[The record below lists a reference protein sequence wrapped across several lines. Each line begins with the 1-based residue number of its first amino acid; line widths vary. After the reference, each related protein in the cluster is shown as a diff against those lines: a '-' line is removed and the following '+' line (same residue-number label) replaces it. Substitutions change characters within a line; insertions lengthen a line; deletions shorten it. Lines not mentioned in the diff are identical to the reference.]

1 MLGGGIR
8 GWGFGWWGEEGG
20 RWGRGVTR
28 KDRRKGG
35 TCAEFVGVVGGDWV
49 VGSCLGL

>member
-8 GWGFGWWGEEGG
+8 GWGAEEGG
-20 RWGRGVTR
+20 GGLVG
-28 KDRRKGG
+28 KIGEKGG